1 MVSKTFWLPV
11 AVALAVLS
19 SSAFADSA
27 RCKIEIE
34 NVTAEAKSKS
44 AAKQIVDF
52 AFEFTPGAGAQR
64 KHFDLP
70 GGQYLCTLAFFDL
83 DTGTSLSCEKKKDSG
98 HTYVQS
104 DRSGIRERSA
114 RNNLVFRD
122 GASHFVLDA
131 TCK

>member
-1 MVSKTFWLPV
+1 MVSFRIFWIPL
-11 AVALAVLS
+11 AAALS
-19 SSAFADSA
+19 TSAFADTT
-27 RCKIEIE
+27 RCKVEIE
-34 NVTAEAKSKS
+34 NVTAEVQSKG
-44 AAKQIVDF
+44 AAKQIVEF
-52 AFEFTPGAGAQR
+52 AFEFTQGAGAQR

-83 DTGTSLSCEKKKDSG
+83 DSGTSLSCEKKKDSG

-104 DRSGIRERSA
+104 DRSGIREHSA
-114 RNNLVFRD
+114 RNNLVFGD

>member
-1 MVSKTFWLPV
+1 MVPKTFWFPV
-11 AVALAVLS
+11 AAALTVLS
-19 SSAFADSA
+19 SSAFAETA

-34 NVTAEAKSKS
+34 NVAAEVQSKS
-44 AAKQIVDF
+44 AATQIVDF

-70 GGQYLCTLAFFDL
+70 GGQYSCTLAFFDL
-83 DTGTSLSCEKKKDSG
+83 DSGTSLSCEKKKDSG

-104 DRSGIRERSA
+104 DRSDIKEHAS

-122 GASHFVLDA
+122 GVSHFVLDA

>member
-1 MVSKTFWLPV
+1 MVSKTFWLPRV
-11 AVALAVLS
+11 AALAVLT

-34 NVTAEAKSKS
+34 NVTAETQSKS
-44 AAKQIVDF
+44 AAKQIIDF

-70 GGQYLCTLAFFDL
+70 GGQYLCALAFFDL
-83 DTGTSLSCEKKKDSG
+83 DSGTSLSCEKKKDSG

-104 DRSGIRERSA
+104 DRSGIREHTA
-114 RNNLVFRD
+114 RNNLIFRD
-122 GASHFVLDA
+122 GSSHFVLDA